1 MIKFKCLLRE
11 CFSLSNE
18 KHWCPVCP
26 LKIHEAIFRYLSGQ
40 TIWNPKNSV
49 RIPNIWVNICRQNLP
64 NTKVYYPL
72 NCIWHFEQKT
82 RTALHVACKCQF
94 RWCMWR
100 DRWRLGST
108 SSVQVKHM
116 QLTKYVLKLHGD
128 RNKLFQAVSTRFYE
142 IILYPFPI
150 SSNIT

>member
-1 MIKFKCLLRE
+1 MPTAGVFLPFEWKALMF
-11 CFSLSNE
+11 
-18 KHWCPVCP
+18 
-26 LKIHEAIFRYLSGQ
+26 YLSIKDSWCNIQ
-40 TIWNPKNSV
+40 IFVWTIQNPKNSV
-49 RIPNIWVNICRQNLP
+49 RMPNIWVNICRQNLP
-64 NTKVYYPL
+64 NTKEYYPL

-128 RNKLFQAVSTRFYE
+128 RNKLFQAVSTRVYE

-150 SSNIT
+150 SSTIT